1 MRIATWTAI
10 LTNFIHLFSCQTE
23 ISHIKFISFF
33 VGLTKQNWFY
43 LAFLLLFKPLN
54 SQIFQFLCVRLDFP
68 FQHKIKQFE
77 IFAFKLF
84 FFVFFRWKIQIK
96 NKGMDI

>member
-1 MRIATWTAI
+1 MDC
-10 LTNFIHLFSCQTE
+10 N
-23 ISHIKFISFF
+23 SHQLYPSFF
-33 VGLTKQNWFY
+33 LSDRNLTYKIHKFFCWFDKQNWFY
-43 LAFLLLFKPLN
+43 LAFLLLFKPFN